1 MPLNYPPID
10 ELLKKTENC
19 YTLVVESSKRA
30 RDLVA
35 GAQPMVE
42 TDSQKPVSI
51 AVDEI
56 YNGYLRY
63 DRISEDET
71 DR

>member
-10 ELLKKTENC
+10 ELLKKTDNC

-35 GAQPMVE
+35 GAQPMVQGDE
-42 TDSQKPVSI
+42 QKPVSI

-56 YNGYLRY
+56 YNGYLRCY
-63 DRISEDET
+63 RVSEEEENK
-71 DR
+71 

>member
-42 TDSQKPVSI
+42 SDSQKPVSI

-63 DRISEDET
+63 DRVSEDET
-71 DR
+71 DQ

>member
-10 ELLKKTENC
+10 ELLKKTEHC

-42 TDSQKPVSI
+42 SDSQKPVSI

-63 DRISEDET
+63 ARVSEDET
-71 DR
+71 DQ

>member
-30 RDLVA
+30 RELVA
-35 GAQPMVE
+35 GAQPMVQGDE
-42 TDSQKPVSI
+42 QKPVSI
-51 AVDEI
+51 AVEEI
-56 YNGYLRY
+56 YSGYLRC
-63 DRISEDET
+63 RRVSEDESEA
-71 DR
+71 

>member
-42 TDSQKPVSI
+42 SDSQKPVSI

-63 DRISEDET
+63 ARVSEDET
-71 DR
+71 DQ

>member
-63 DRISEDET
+63 DRISEEET
-71 DR
+71 ER

>member
-35 GAQPMVE
+35 GAQPMVQCDE
-42 TDSQKPVSI
+42 QKPVSI
-51 AVDEI
+51 AVEEI
-56 YNGYLRY
+56 YNGYLRCTRVQN
-63 DRISEDET
+63 DED
-71 DR
+71 DK

>member
-42 TDSQKPVSI
+42 TESQKPVSI

-63 DRISEDET
+63 DRITEDET

>member
-51 AVDEI
+51 AVDDI

-63 DRISEDET
+63 DRISEEET

>member
-63 DRISEDET
+63 DRITEDET

>member
-63 DRISEDET
+63 DRISEEET